1 MLSFLETSVEMER
14 RLYLLVHSLLEQY
27 AVTEARSGQTPSHPC
42 AGGYE
47 GGILIQLFELV

>member
-27 AVTEARSGQTPSHPC
+27 AVTEARSGS
-42 AGGYE
+42 E
-47 GGILIQLFELV
+47 VKMSEKR